1 VAASPSLHG
10 LDELG
15 QDSGCHAVQTPVL
28 ALVVV
33 PQLRAR
39 PPCHN
44 PLSKHRQVEK
54 QARVRREREIIFS
67 KTSLEGED
75 PNRLAISVN
84 SEPSARSQAS

>member
-10 LDELG
+10 LDELVG
-15 QDSGCHAVQTPVL
+15 QDNGCL
-28 ALVVV
+28 ALLAFLLVVV
-33 PQLRAR
+33 PGLRAR

-67 KTSLEGED
+67 KTSLKGED
-75 PNRLAISVN
+75 PNGLAISVN